1 MENIYAKHLA
11 GIREEMREEGID
23 IYLIPH
29 SDEHNSEYVGDADH
43 DIAFACGFTGE
54 NTTVVITKDESRVW
68 ADGRYFLQAEHE
80 IEGSGTDLMKMGVDG
95 VPTVNEYLKSVA
107 FDGAVFA
114 YNGRKVT
121 LSLAREYEKALKG
134 KGVTIRPDFDLVSRL
149 WADRPAKSCQPVW
162 VLEDR
167 FSGVSVDEK
176 ISAIREHMKEEGA
189 DGFLLSN
196 LTDIA
201 WLMNLRGNDI
211 ECTPV
216 FYSYV
221 WITQDVAILYVQ
233 LKELDPEVEKYLS
246 DHHIIV
252 KPYNEIYSNL
262 GSFTAKIV
270 AVDPEIVN
278 AELIEKLGADVTLIE
293 EPNVTERM
301 KAVKNPVEVENTK
314 KAHVIDAVAM
324 CKFIYQ
330 LKTGVIDVENEDE
343 YSVAEILYSLREQ
356 GEDYIEPSFGTIAAY
371 GPNAAMMHYAPT
383 KEKKSPLHRE
393 GFLLVDSGGTYKWGT
408 TDITRTIV
416 LGPISDQQKRDFTLV
431 LKAAMRLKMAKFP
444 GGTTAQILDVLS
456 RGIMWD
462 YGLDYRCGTG
472 HGVGHILSVHEGPNA
487 FRPKIN
493 SMSAVF
499 PLTAGVITTDE
510 PGLYYDGEYGIRTEN
525 ELLCVEDEKTEYGQF
540 YHFEN
545 ITLVPIDL
553 DGIDVSMLTE
563 DERKELNTYHARVY
577 ETIAPKLTANE
588 AKWLK
593 EATKAI

>member
-176 ISAIREHMKEEGA
+176 ISAVREHMKEEGA

-262 GSFTAKIV
+262 GSFTAKTV

-577 ETIAPKLTANE
+577 ETIAPKLTADE

>member
-1 MENIYAKHLA
+1 MGNIYAKHLA
-11 GIREEMREEGID
+11 GIRELMREEGID

-29 SDEHNSEYVGDADH
+29 SDEHNSEYVGDSDH
-43 DIAFACGFTGE
+43 DITFACGFTGE
-54 NTTVVITKDESRVW
+54 NTTVVITKDEAKVW
-68 ADGRYFLQAEHE
+68 ADGRYFLQAERE

-95 VPTVNEYLKSVA
+95 VPTVNEYLKNIA
-107 FDGAVFA
+107 TDGAVFA

-121 LSLAREYEKALKG
+121 LSLAREYEKAVKG
-134 KGVTIRPDFDLVSRL
+134 KGVTIRPDTDLVSRL
-149 WADRPAKSCQPVW
+149 WTDRPAKSAEPVW

-167 FSGVSVDEK
+167 FSGKSAEEK
-176 ISAIREHMKEEGA
+176 IADVRAHMKEIGA
-189 DGFLLSN
+189 EGFLLSN

-201 WLMNLRGNDI
+201 WLTNLRGNDI

-216 FYSYV
+216 FYSYF
-221 WITQDVAILYVQ
+221 WLTQEVAILYIQ
-233 LKELDPEVEKYLS
+233 SKELDPEVEQYLS
-246 DHHIIV
+246 DSHIIV
-252 KPYNEIYSNL
+252 KPYNEIYSTL
-262 GSFTAKIV
+262 GNTGAKTV

-278 AELIEKLGADVTLIE
+278 AELIEKLGDVRLIE

-330 LKTGVIDVENEDE
+330 LKTGVIDIEKEDE
-343 YSVAEILYSLREQ
+343 YSVAEILYRLREQ
-356 GEDYIEPSFGTIAAY
+356 GDGYIEPSFGTIAAY

-416 LGPISDQQKRDFTLV
+416 LGKLTEQQKKDFTLV

-444 GGTTAQILDVLS
+444 AGTTAQILDVLS
-456 RGIMWD
+456 RGVMWD

-487 FRPKIN
+487 FRPKIS
-493 SMSAVF
+493 SMSSIF
-499 PLTAGVITTDE
+499 PLTEGVITTDE

-525 ELLCVEDEKTEYGQF
+525 ELLCVADEKTEYGQF
-540 YHFEN
+540 YRFEN
-545 ITLVPIDL
+545 ITLVPIDV
-553 DGIDVSMLTE
+553 DGIDVSMLTAE
-563 DERKELNTYHARVY
+563 EKRELNTYHARVY
-577 ETIAPKLTANE
+577 ETIAPKLTKEE
-588 AKWLK
+588 ASWLK
-593 EATKAI
+593 EATKAV